1 MNREPLEL
9 HESQN
14 GVRPSSSA
22 AMFANTVASKLQN
35 ASRQRELLWAGT
47 ATLRIFISRGSCG
60 SRFNLFFAVSLLM
73 VLMASEFGAVAS
85 ITANSFKPGIVA
97 YEQNDFPLAAKLFA
111 ESTAAAQRPGALQ
124 NLGNAEWQN
133 ARTAEAIIAWE
144 RALLLIPRS
153 SDVENNLKFARESAQ
168 LESPELTWCEI
179 VASWLPATVWAWLA
193 CGSLWF
199 AVGAMIVPGV
209 LRWRRSATQQAVVAL
224 SLGVLLL
231 TLPANYGVWTR
242 SQIGF
247 VLKRET
253 PLRLT
258 PTAEAEAA
266 SKLTAGEPGRVL
278 RERGKYLFIR
288 TRRTVGWIER
298 TGFVLVTPTKPR

>member
-1 MNREPLEL
+1 M
-9 HESQN
+9 S
-14 GVRPSSSA
+14 
-22 AMFANTVASKLQN
+22 
-35 ASRQRELLWAGT
+35 W
-47 ATLRIFISRGSCG
+47 LRSIQ
-60 SRFNLFFAVSLLM
+60 LLM
-73 VLMASEFGAVAS
+73 SLSVLLVYSNEVRASDG
-85 ITANSFKPGIVA
+85 TNLFKPGIAA
-97 YEQNDFPLAAKLFA
+97 YEQKDFPLAAKMFVD
-111 ESTAAAQRPGALQ
+111 SAASEPAAGAFQ

-133 ARTAEAIIAWE
+133 ARTAEAIVAWE
-144 RALLLIPRS
+144 RALLLNPRS
-153 SDVENNLKFARESAQ
+153 SDVQNNLKFARESAQ
-168 LESPELTWCEI
+168 LESPELSWCEI
-179 VASWLPATVWAWLA
+179 AAGWLPATVWGWLA

-266 SKLTAGEPGRVL
+266 TKLAAGEPGRVL

-288 TRRTVGWIER
+288 TRRTTGWVER
-298 TGFVLVTPTKPR
+298 DGFTLITSR